1 MLRAQFNLANVTA
14 SSIDLLRDQRRSLG
28 RLVIHDLRRSAVRNL
43 VRAGVS
49 ESVAMGFT
57 GHKTRSIFDRYDILD
72 KRDLEAAS
80 AKLASYVRE
89 RAQEEPKVA
98 AQLPQRKSA

>member
-1 MLRAQFNLANVTA
+1 MVDGAKLPTLRKVWANA
-14 SSIDLLRDQRRSLG
+14 CKAAGLG